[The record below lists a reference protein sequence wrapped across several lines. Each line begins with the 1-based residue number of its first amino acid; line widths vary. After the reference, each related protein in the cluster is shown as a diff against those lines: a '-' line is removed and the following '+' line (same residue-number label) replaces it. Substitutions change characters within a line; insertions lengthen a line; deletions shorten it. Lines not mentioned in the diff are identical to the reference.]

1 MITTRSKEDAAVAKK
16 KHKAPAKRESVIPLN
31 GRGEP
36 KVGPRYGP
44 RAASKSRQTPPSA
57 DAVLE
62 SGGMYWGSR
71 LRKLRIARNMTLE
84 QLADAAGC
92 TKGYL
97 SVIENALRE
106 VPSASMVASLAR
118 ALGVAE
124 GDLTRAADWERTPAH
139 FRREVMQ
146 LAAREAAQR
155 EREKKLATILAK
167 SGIDENGKLRGA
179 LDEAYRSGELQR
191 LLGTRD
197 DHAPGARGTGA
208 AAAASDAPA
217 SSQRPSSSTSPV
229 SLFLSKEV
237 PLINYVAAGYPREFT
252 DLSFPA
258 RVADEYVRCP
268 DIDDADAF
276 AARVVG
282 ESMMPEYREGDIVVF
297 SPARQ
302 VKGGMDCFVRLEP
315 DGETTFKRVFFEA
328 GGPNGEMTGEE
339 RIRLQPL
346 NPEFSAKV
354 VAREMVGGLYA
365 AVSVIKKV

>member
-1 MITTRSKEDAAVAKK
+1 MAKK
-16 KHKAPAKRESVIPLN
+16 KAKAVESVIPLN
-31 GRGEP
+31 ARGEP
-36 KVGPRYGP
+36 KVAPRYGP
-44 RAASKSRQTPPSA
+44 RQTKGAQSSARPGA
-57 DAVLE
+57 DAVME
-62 SGGMYWGSR
+62 SGGMHWGAR
-71 LRKLRIARNMTLE
+71 LRKLRLARNMTLE
-84 QLADAAGC
+84 ELAEASGC

-106 VPSASMVASLAR
+106 VPSSSMVEALEK

-124 GDLTRAADWERTPAH
+124 GELTRAADWERTPAH

-155 EREKKLATILAK
+155 EREKKLATILAA
-167 SGIDENGKLRGA
+167 SGIDEEGKLRGA

-191 LLGTRD
+191 LLGAREDHPDTRN
-197 DHAPGARGTGA
+197 ASARA
-208 AAAASDAPA
+208 AANSASATTKPA
-217 SSQRPSSSTSPV
+217 PV
-229 SLFLSKEV
+229 STFLAKEV
-237 PLINYVAAGYPREFT
+237 PLINCVAAGYPREFT

-268 DIDDADAF
+268 DIDDPDAF

-282 ESMMPEYREGDIVVF
+282 ESMMPSYGEGDIVVF
-297 SPARQ
+297 SPARV

-328 GGPNGEMTGEE
+328 GGPNGEKTGEE

-346 NPEFSAKV
+346 NPAFSAKV